1 MCVVCG
7 CGGPAVSS
15 ERAEAQ
21 PRYRALAKRTAAR
34 AIQLETRVLDENDR
48 IAAHNRAHFR
58 AHRVLALNVLSSPGS
73 GKTTLLCRLI
83 ERLQQSR
90 PVLELAVIE
99 GDQQTSRDADRI
111 RALGV
116 PALQINTGKGC
127 HLDAEMVGAA
137 FERLALHVQRPGG
150 VLFIE
155 NVGNLVCPA
164 LWDLGEHAKVV
175 VISVTEGD
183 DKPLKYP
190 DMFAAARL
198 LVVSKIDLLPHVS
211 FDVGACISY
220 ARRLNPALEVL
231 EVSATRG
238 DGIEGLIAW
247 LNRARESVERAP

>member
-1 MCVVCG
+1 MCAVCG
-7 CGGPAVSS
+7 CGGTAGSGEP
-15 ERAEAQ
+15 AEAL
-21 PRYRALAKRTAAR
+21 PRYRALPKMRAER
-34 AIQLETRVLDENDR
+34 AIQLEARVLGENDR
-48 IAAHNRAHFR
+48 IAARNRAHFR

-73 GKTTLLCRLI
+73 GKTTLLCKLI
-83 ERLQQSR
+83 ERLQQSA
-90 PVLELAVIE
+90 PALALAVIE

-116 PALQINTGKGC
+116 PAQQINTGKGC

-137 FERLALHVQRPGG
+137 FEQLALHASAAGG

-190 DMFAAARL
+190 DMFAAAGL

-211 FDVGACISY
+211 FDVGACVAY

-238 DGIEGLIAW
+238 DGMETLIAW
-247 LNRARESVERAP
+247 LDRERESVERAP